1 MAPIKSKRKR
11 YFPELEMSYIFS
23 GSDHFG
29 RARGSDVGRAEGVS
43 EDHPPQEPQLT
54 HGHRGP
60 LEGGDQQ
67 VQAHSPDKAAGS
79 RAAVVLLAEQEDK
92 VSCIVC
98 TSAEV
103 DSASPEA
110 DVIKLF

>member
-1 MAPIKSKRKR
+1 M
-11 YFPELEMSYIFS
+11 
-23 GSDHFG
+23 
-29 RARGSDVGRAEGVS
+29 
-43 EDHPPQEPQLT
+43 
-54 HGHRGP
+54 
-60 LEGGDQQ
+60 
-67 VQAHSPDKAAGS
+67 QAHSPDKAAGS

-110 DVIKLF
+110 DVLKLF